1 VKYLVL
7 FLTITFSVKS
17 YSQTYWVPKT
27 PLLDFLYKLKRPIPD
42 IFQINREGYI
52 PIVGYD
58 LVNQKLIK
66 TKNNIY
72 IIVEGT
78 GQVYKATDTT
88 KDSIAFT
95 RIDKTKMDGYNCDAI
110 WFAYRDTIFS
120 YGGYGF
126 WRYNGQLRYFRDTSE
141 WFLTRLNKEFE
152 ISSKLYFYSEK
163 NQSIYSLVAT
173 KATEVVYDNHPKEP
187 NIIKLD
193 LVKKRSEI
201 LGKISLTMSFTKS
214 YKVSIQ
220 SLNLLMVDLA
230 DEAYLLDLEN
240 NIVYKNYKNN
250 EKYEP
255 FVFLDLP
262 GIKTNIFFELDNK
275 IYYLYNLKD
284 SLHSFEVSMNDFKKE
299 PYPIYSRPISL
310 EAYIIIAFILI
321 VFLSILFF
329 IIKKR
334 KSNRKELIIPSEQ
347 ELSKQNDFSALEQE
361 LIYSIVDKS
370 NKNLPTSVEELNTIL
385 GISKKPLEFQK
396 RIRTE
401 TITQINSK
409 FKELYNQE
417 SDLIERTR
425 SEEDKR
431 FFNYI
436 IGKEN
441 IKIVEKWK

>member
-1 VKYLVL
+1 MKYLVL

-58 LVNQKLIK
+58 LINQKLIK
-66 TKNNIY
+66 TKNSIY

-95 RIDKTKMDGYNCDAI
+95 RNDITKMEGYNCDAI

-126 WRYNGQLRYFRDTSE
+126 WRYNGQLRYFRDNNE

-163 NQSIYSLVAT
+163 NQAVYSLVAT

-214 YKVSIQ
+214 YKVSLQ

-240 NIVYKNYKNN
+240 NIVYKNYKKN

-275 IYYLYNLKD
+275 IYYSYDLKD
-284 SLHSFEVSMNDFKKE
+284 SLHTFEVSMNDFKKE
-299 PYPIYSRPISL
+299 PYPIYSRPISWVT
-310 EAYIIIAFILI
+310 YTTISFIL
-321 VFLSILFF
+321 VILISLLYF
-329 IIKKR
+329 IIKR
-334 KSNRKELIIPSEQ
+334 KSKRKELNNSSEQ
-347 ELSKQNDFSALEQE
+347 EQNNQNGFTALEKE

-385 GISKKPLEFQK
+385 GISKKPLEYQK

-409 FKELYNQE
+409 FKELYQQE
-417 SDLIERTR
+417 SDFIERTR
-425 SEEDKR
+425 GEEDKR

-436 IGKEN
+436 IRNEN
-441 IKIVEKWK
+441 IKIIEKWK

>member
-1 VKYLVL
+1 
-7 FLTITFSVKS
+7 
-17 YSQTYWVPKT
+17 
-27 PLLDFLYKLKRPIPD
+27 LKRPIPD

-58 LVNQKLIK
+58 LINQKLIK
-66 TKNNIY
+66 TKNSIY

-95 RIDKTKMDGYNCDAI
+95 RNDITKMEGYNCDAI

-126 WRYNGQLRYFRDTSE
+126 WRYNGQLRYFRDNNE

-187 NIIKLD
+187 NIVKLD
-193 LVKKRSEI
+193 LVNKRSEI

-214 YKVSIQ
+214 YKVSLQ

-240 NIVYKNYKNN
+240 NIVYKNYKKN

-275 IYYLYNLKD
+275 IYYSYDLKD
-284 SLHSFEVSMNDFKKE
+284 SLHTFEVSMNDFKKE
-299 PYPIYSRPISL
+299 PYPIYSRPISWVT
-310 EAYIIIAFILI
+310 YTTISFIL
-321 VFLSILFF
+321 VILISLLYF
-329 IIKKR
+329 IIKR
-334 KSNRKELIIPSEQ
+334 KSKRKELNNSSEQ
-347 ELSKQNDFSALEQE
+347 EQNNQNGFTALEKE

-385 GISKKPLEFQK
+385 GISKKPLEYQK

-409 FKELYNQE
+409 FKELYQQE
-417 SDLIERTR
+417 SDFIERTR
-425 SEEDKR
+425 GEEDKR

-436 IGKEN
+436 IRNEN
-441 IKIVEKWK
+441 IKIIEKWK

>member
-1 VKYLVL
+1 MKYLVL

-17 YSQTYWVPKT
+17 YSQTYWTPKT
-27 PLLDFLYKLKRPIPD
+27 PFLDFLYKLKRPIPD
-42 IFQINREGYI
+42 IFQINRDGYI
-52 PIVGYD
+52 PIIGYD

-78 GQVYKATDTT
+78 GQVYRATDTT

-187 NIIKLD
+187 NIVKLD
-193 LVKKRSEI
+193 LVNKRSEI

-214 YKVSIQ
+214 YKVSLQ

-230 DEAYLLDLEN
+230 DEAYLLDFEN
-240 NIVYKNYKNN
+240 NLVYKNFRNN

-262 GIKTNIFFELDNK
+262 GIKSNVFFELDNK
-275 IYYLYNLKD
+275 MYYLHDLKD

-299 PYPIYSRPISL
+299 PYPIYSRPISW
-310 EAYIIIAFILI
+310 ETYTIIAFIL
-321 VFLSILFF
+321 VILISLLYF
-329 IIKKR
+329 ILKR
-334 KSNRKELIIPSEQ
+334 KSKRKELNSSSEQ
-347 ELSKQNDFSALEQE
+347 EQNNQNGFTALEIE
-361 LIYSIVDKS
+361 LIYSIVYKS

-385 GISKKPLEFQK
+385 GISKKPLEYQK

-409 FKELYNQE
+409 FKELYQQE

-425 SEEDKR
+425 GEEDKR

-436 IGKEN
+436 IRNEN
-441 IKIVEKWK
+441 IKIIEKWK

>member
-1 VKYLVL
+1 MKYLVL

-17 YSQTYWVPKT
+17 YSQTYWVHKT

-42 IFQINREGYI
+42 IFQINSDGYI
-52 PIVGYD
+52 PIVGFD

-78 GQVYKATDTT
+78 GQVYRSTDTT

-152 ISSKLYFYSEK
+152 ISSKLYFYSEN
-163 NQSIYSLVAT
+163 NQAVYSLVAT

-187 NIIKLD
+187 NIVKLD
-193 LVKKRSEI
+193 LANKRSEI

-214 YKVSIQ
+214 YKVSLQ

-230 DEAYLLDLEN
+230 DEAYLLDFEN
-240 NIVYKNYKNN
+240 NFVYKNFRHN

-275 IYYLYNLKD
+275 IYYLYDLKD
-284 SLHSFEVSMNDFKKE
+284 SLHSIEVSMNDFKKE
-299 PYPIYSRPISL
+299 PYPIYSRPISW
-310 EAYIIIAFILI
+310 ETYTIIAFIL
-321 VFLSILFF
+321 VILISLLYF
-329 IIKKR
+329 ILKR
-334 KSNRKELIIPSEQ
+334 KSKRKELNSSSEQ
-347 ELSKQNDFSALEQE
+347 EQNNQNGFTALEKE
-361 LIYSIVDKS
+361 LIYSIVYKS

-385 GISKKPLEFQK
+385 GISKKPLEYQK

-401 TITQINSK
+401 TLSQINSK
-409 FKELYNQE
+409 FKELYQQE

-425 SEEDKR
+425 GEEDKR

-436 IGKEN
+436 IRNEN
-441 IKIVEKWK
+441 IKIIEKWK